1 MLLSLMIY
9 LVQVTWRFSDL
20 DRLAS
25 VLDFI
30 LDGLEE
36 SIRDILEFLLE
47 EQEEDGE
54 KKFVARHIERQQ
66 STQSE
71 GKSYILPQ
79 YAGRLNQNLFQ

>member
-1 MLLSLMIY
+1 M
-9 LVQVTWRFSDL
+9 
-20 DRLAS
+20 
-25 VLDFI
+25 
-30 LDGLEE
+30 EE

-71 GKSYILPQ
+71 GMI
-79 YAGRLNQNLFQ
+79 